1 MKHRGGM
8 EMKQKIRLMARK
20 ITRDRSGVIYSE
32 WAQVGVIS
40 GLIFDGTE

>member
-1 MKHRGGM
+1 MKHRVGM
-8 EMKQKIRLMARK
+8 RMRETVRMMARK
-20 ITRDRSGVIYSE
+20 ITRDRSGVIYNE